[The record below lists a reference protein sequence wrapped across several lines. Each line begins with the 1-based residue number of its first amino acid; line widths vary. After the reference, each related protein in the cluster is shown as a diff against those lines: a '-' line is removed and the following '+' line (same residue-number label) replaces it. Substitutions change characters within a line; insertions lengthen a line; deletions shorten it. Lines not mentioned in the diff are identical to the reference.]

1 MLDPLFSDIVG
12 HETILRVLTH
22 QAQHPSYAYL
32 FHGPDGVGKRM
43 VAERFARM
51 LLGQTQGLPLRAH
64 PDFIPLTREEG
75 TKEISIKQTREL
87 IDRISLTSAR
97 GGKKVVLI
105 ERADQLN
112 EESANALLKSVE
124 EPPPSLVYLFVT
136 ERPERL
142 PATLRSRLVSIRF
155 EQVPSKLLPPQEK
168 NETENLSSV
177 FRTLTESPLG
187 VQCAALEK
195 LSQSCEAQEE
205 SEQAWR
211 EALQS
216 LMRLCT
222 ELFATNPKK
231 AVSLGQGLTHAWQLV
246 GSSLSPRLALE
257 WSAIPSSIKKNIS
270 LPSFLDCSYL

>member
-1 MLDPLFSDIVG
+1 MLHPLFSDVIG

-22 QAQHPSYAYL
+22 QAEHPAHGYL

-43 VAERFARM
+43 VAERFVRAI
-51 LLGQTQGLPLRAH
+51 LDQPQELPLRAH
-64 PDFIPLTREEG
+64 PDFISLTREEDK
-75 TKEISIKQTREL
+75 KEISIKQTREL
-87 IDRISLTSAR
+87 IERVSLTSAR
-97 GGKKVVLI
+97 GGKQMVLI

-136 ERPERL
+136 ECPERL

-155 EQVPSKLLPPQEK
+155 ERMPSKRMPPQEK
-168 NETENLSSV
+168 NAMENFSSLCA
-177 FRTLTESPLG
+177 TLIESPLG
-187 VQCAALEK
+187 VSCAALEK

-216 LMRLCT
+216 LMRLCM
-222 ELFATNPKK
+222 ELFATNPQK
-231 AVSLGQGLTHAWQLV
+231 AISLGQGLTHAWQLI
-246 GSSLSPRLALE
+246 GTSLSPRLALE
-257 WSAIPSSIKKNIS
+257 WAAVPSSIKKNIS
-270 LPSFLDCSYL
+270 LPSFLDCPYL